1 MERLTTRILLMKLM
15 VDIQSLPV
23 NTGRVGA
30 SIMDELKK
38 PGGGDRVKVERWR
51 QALTA
56 CEEKERELVDYWIPL
71 LKEVKELKSEELESL
86 NKELQTE
93 KARATEL
100 SRQVA
105 SLQVENEK
113 LKARSE
119 ELRGI
124 LNNQLF
130 ALVADIQATIETRAA
145 QMKFKREGGKI
156 AKKSKIDD
164 EELKRAY
171 ASQGYKITPE
181 LLAYFNQ
188 KDSITYDG
196 MRKRLVTLGVWR
208 GRDWRPKE
216 G

>member
-1 MERLTTRILLMKLM
+1 MEKLTTKILLLKLM
-15 VDIQSLPV
+15 ADIQDLPV
-23 NTGRVGA
+23 NSGRIGNALIVELTNPKGA
-30 SIMDELKK
+30 
-38 PGGGDRVKVERWR
+38 DRSKVERYR
-51 QALTA
+51 LALVS
-56 CEEKERELVDYWIPL
+56 CESKERAFVESWLSL
-71 LKEVKELKSEELESL
+71 LKEVKELESEELESL
-86 NKELQTE
+86 RAELEAE
-93 KARATEL
+93 KLKREEL
-100 SRQVA
+100 SQQVVA
-105 SLQVENEK
+105 LRMENEK

-145 QMKFKREGGKI
+145 QLKFKREGGKI

-181 LLAYFNQ
+181 MLAFFNQ

-196 MRKRLVTLGVWR
+196 MRKRLQTLGVWR
-208 GRDWRPKE
+208 GRGWRPE
-216 G
+216 D